1 MADYF
6 TPTVIQPAIPVA
18 DITPL
23 ERLLLS
29 HIFNA
34 EPDGE
39 GLYFYADEGPADM
52 IWLDRAPI
60 EAALAQSPAADD
72 STATSL
78 VTEQLARVPAD
89 NVEIELDFSDM
100 SWESIF
106 QDIVRRSPSLRY
118 VTAVSAFTCSRMR
131 PDGFGGMAV
140 LITANAVV
148 GKSTSDIIEDFLD
161 RGASRRARGARR
173 LITLTSGGIIQCLSR
188 PRRRARNCAAIT
200 SRTFI
205 PRSPANA

>member
-6 TPTVIQPAIPVA
+6 TPTVIQPTIPVA

-34 EPDGE
+34 EADGE
-39 GLYFYADEGPADM
+39 GLYFYADEGPSDM

-60 EAALAQSPAADD
+60 EAALAQSPPTID
-72 STATSL
+72 STAATL
-78 VTEQLARVPAD
+78 VAKQLAREPAD
-89 NVEIELDFSDM
+89 NVEIEFDLSGT
-100 SWESIF
+100 SWEFIF
-106 QDIVRRSPSLRY
+106 QDIVRRSATLRY

-140 LITANAVV
+140 LITASAVI
-148 GKSTSDIIEDFLD
+148 GKSTSDIIADFLNE
-161 RGASRRARGARR
+161 AV
-173 LITLTSGGIIQCLSR
+173 
-188 PRRRARNCAAIT
+188 
-200 SRTFI
+200 
-205 PRSPANA
+205 PRSAHQSARP